1 MKLRECS
8 PAGLD
13 DSARKIAQEDGSLR
27 GAVDHLLHLKF
38 SNADPFHQLGAL
50 TELRKMVV
58 KQSG

>member
-27 GAVDHLLHLKF
+27 VAVDHLLHLKF

-50 TELRKMVV
+50 DGTSQDGR